1 MNEYRSRAYFAK
13 LIGHGLLS
21 REAVQL
27 PFPPSPA
34 QQDQAQAPG
43 IIDPRRSVAGPGRQ
57 YIMNVSLRRP
67 HPL

>member
-13 LIGHGLLS
+13 LIRHGLLS

-27 PFPPSPA
+27 PSPPSPA

-43 IIDPRRSVAGPGRQ
+43 IIDPGRSVAGPGRQ